1 MLNVHILAELVFP
14 SDVTGIIP
22 PMQGFFVKTYS
33 AGNTITIPAGARVQ
47 GSIHAR
53 YKGLEIIPLVRLSL
67 AEGTLTDETVVRF
80 DAAAKSGLDYDFD
93 APKMFLSPDVLSIYS
108 TSDGSNFA
116 INGLPF
122 PATFVEI
129 PIVVN
134 LTAAGNHTITATQ
147 LQGLDNY
154 DVTLTDNTTGFIANL
169 KTTPVLTFSGT
180 TGTTADRFILK
191 VGTITT
197 GVENPVVSK
206 NIFNIYPANNMINIQ
221 TISDGW
227 DGKSGSVKVLDLTGR
242 TIKDLNNSEFSKN
255 SLIQV
260 AAPGAKGIYVVE
272 IKSGVMKYVG
282 KVVIK

>member
-1 MLNVHILAELVFP
+1 
-14 SDVTGIIP
+14 
-22 PMQGFFVKTYS
+22 
-33 AGNTITIPAGARVQ
+33 
-47 GSIHAR
+47 
-53 YKGLEIIPLVRLSL
+53 
-67 AEGTLTDETVVRF
+67 VRF
-80 DAAAKSGLDYDFD
+80 DAAAKSGVDYDFD

-108 TSDGSNFA
+108 TSEGSNFA

-122 PATFVEI
+122 PATFVEV
-129 PIVVN
+129 PVVVN
-134 LTAAGNHTITATQ
+134 LTAAGNHTISATQ

-154 DVTLTDNTTGFIANL
+154 DVTLTDNTTGFVANL
-169 KTTPVLTFSGT
+169 KTTPVLTFEGT
-180 TGTTADRFILK
+180 TGTTAERFILK

-197 GVENPVVSK
+197 KVENPVVSK
-206 NIFNIYPANNMINIQ
+206 NIFNIFPANNMINIQ
-221 TISDGW
+221 TVSDAW

-242 TIKDLNNSEFSKN
+242 TIEDLNNSEFNKN